1 VLKIKIRKE
10 DDEEKD
16 VDTPENTKA
25 TRAKYKERDRE
36 LMFSTVGTPDYI
48 APEVFSKRG
57 YDKKVDWWSL
67 GVIMYECCVGFPPFY
82 ADDPLATCRKIVHF
96 RRYFRIPSDAPLS
109 EDCKDL
115 VHNLICSPRRRFG
128 FDELKKHL
136 FFKECPWSDLLTMKP
151 PFVPKLKHETDASHF
166 EKVESQQQVDQQD
179 SKSSKTT
186 DKNHFWG
193 YTFKRGI
200 DMNSE
205 EIQKMMKDLEE
216 QENTMNGKPNGND
229 DSTNKSITQT
239 SNATTSKATTANQ
252 TKG

>member
-1 VLKIKIRKE
+1 
-10 DDEEKD
+10 
-16 VDTPENTKA
+16 
-25 TRAKYKERDRE
+25 
-36 LMFSTVGTPDYI
+36 
-48 APEVFSKRG
+48 
-57 YDKKVDWWSL
+57 
-67 GVIMYECCVGFPPFY
+67 MYECCVGFPPFY